1 MSPHSA
7 QPELPRRMDATFS
20 KLLRALSNSGYQAHK
35 LLGQT
40 QLPRWSRHP
49 LFFFLGYIA
58 KAEGRVSEQDIRFAE
73 QLIQTL
79 KLSRQQRIRA
89 INSFHRGKNATTLPP
104 AAGLTLMLSHRLWCA
119 PALKVAICLCHA
131 AHLKG
136 RPARPRRY
144 RCEDAIDQI
153 GLPFS
158 ITENIFRHYAA
169 QGWQHNA
176 KVPAPPRNLSQA
188 YTLLGVSHQD
198 PLAVIKRTYQKK
210 RSRCHPDKLAHKKLS
225 AAEEAKAKEFL
236 LRYQQA
242 WELIKRHH

>member
-20 KLLRALSNSGYQAHK
+20 TLLRALSNSGYQAHK

-49 LFFFLGYIA
+49 LFLFLGYIA

-73 QLIQTL
+73 QLIQAL
-79 KLSRQQRIRA
+79 KLSPQQRTRA
-89 INSFHRGKNATTLPP
+89 IISFQKGKNATTLSPT
-104 AAGLTLMLSHRLWCA
+104 AGLTLMLSQRLWCA

-131 AHLKG
+131 AQLKG

-158 ITENIFRHYAA
+158 VTEAIFGNYAA
-169 QGWQHNA
+169 RGWEHSGN
-176 KVPAPPRNLSQA
+176 VPAQPRNLAQA
-188 YTLLGVSHQD
+188 YTLLGVSRQD
-198 PLAVIKRTYQKK
+198 PLSAIKRTYQKK
-210 RSRCHPDKLAHKKLS
+210 RSRCHPDKLAHQHLS
-225 AAEEAKAKEFL
+225 ATEEAEAKAYL

-242 WELIKRHH
+242 WEMIKRYH